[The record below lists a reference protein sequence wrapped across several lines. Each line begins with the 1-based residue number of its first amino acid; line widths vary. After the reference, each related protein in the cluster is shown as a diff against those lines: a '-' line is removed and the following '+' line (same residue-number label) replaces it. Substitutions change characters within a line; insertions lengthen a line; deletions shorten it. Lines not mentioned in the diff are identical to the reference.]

1 MNKKEK
7 QPKPN
12 YTSEMQR
19 LYLEMF
25 LSDAETFVRCQNIFD
40 PLNFDQRYQD
50 TAAFITKYVDEY
62 KVMPESSIV
71 NASCKMDLQ
80 PVQLAKEN
88 YDWLMDEFENFSRH
102 KGLERAIVASA
113 DLLEAGDYG
122 PVEKLIKDAI
132 QISLN
137 KDMGTDYFEDPR
149 ARLSKLKD
157 GNGQISTGWPSIDKK
172 LYGGFNR
179 GELNIFCAGSGGGKS
194 LFLANMGVNWAQQG
208 LNVLYLTFE
217 LSEGLVAM
225 RLDSMMTG
233 VSTREI
239 FKNLDEVELKVKMI
253 GKKSGNLQVKYM
265 PSGKNCNDIRAY
277 LKEYQ
282 VKKGCKPDVILIDY
296 LDLMMPL
303 SVKVSPSDLFV
314 KDKYVSEEIR
324 NLAMETQCITVT
336 ASQLNRSA
344 VEEIEFDHS
353 HISGGLSK
361 IMTADNVIGI
371 FTSRAMKE
379 RGRYQIQ
386 FMKTRSSSGVGQK
399 VDLEF
404 DVDTL
409 RISDLGEDGDT
420 ASFSQGGGQGN
431 SNGGSSM
438 MQGFKR
444 TSNVST
450 SSGGSSQP
458 WERPNPKEGWSLE
471 KPKGPNAA
479 SDIRSMIANLNN
491 DED

>member
-1 MNKKEK
+1 MSTD
-7 QPKPN
+7 KPN
-12 YTSEMQR
+12 YNHDVQK

-25 LSDAETFVRCQNIFD
+25 LSDAETFTRCQNIFD
-40 PLNFDQRYQD
+40 PENFDQRLQKP
-50 TAAFITKYVDEY
+50 AEFITKYVDEY
-62 KVMPESSIV
+62 KVIPDASIV
-71 NASCKMDLQ
+71 NASCGTELQ
-80 PVQLAKEN
+80 TVQLPKEN
-88 YDWLMDEFENFSRH
+88 FDWLMDEFENFSRH
-102 KGLERAIVASA
+102 KGLERAILKSA
-113 DLLEAGDYG
+113 DLLEKGEYG
-122 PVEKLIKDAI
+122 PVEKLVKDAI

-137 KDMGTDYFEDPR
+137 KDMGTDYFENPR
-149 ARLSKLKD
+149 GRLEGLKNN
-157 GNGQISTGWPSIDKK
+157 NGQISTGWPTIDKK

-194 LFLANMGVNWAQQG
+194 LFLANMGVNWAMMG

-217 LSEGLVAM
+217 LSEALVAM

-233 VSTREI
+233 ITTRDI
-239 FKNLDEVELKVKMI
+239 FKNLDDVELKVKML
-253 GKKSGNLQVKYM
+253 GKAAGSIQIKYM

-282 VKKGCKPDVILIDY
+282 VKKGVKPDVILIDY

-324 NLAMETQCITVT
+324 NLAMETKCITVT
-336 ASQLNRSA
+336 ASQLNRAA

-371 FTSRAMKE
+371 FTSRAMRE

-404 DVDTL
+404 NVDTL
-409 RISDLGEDGDT
+409 RITDLGDEGDVSGHT
-420 ASFSQGGGQGN
+420 SNAKPQQGSVY
-431 SNGGSSM
+431 SNL
-438 MQGFKR
+438 KR
-444 TSNVST
+444 TSTVST
-450 SSGGSSQP
+450 TTDPETGEIRDVDPSQGVAAPKVRADVGGSKLKAMLAQINS
-458 WERPNPKEGWSLE
+458 ER
-471 KPKGPNAA
+471 
-479 SDIRSMIANLNN
+479 D
-491 DED
+491 

>member
-1 MNKKEK
+1 MD
-7 QPKPN
+7 KPN
-12 YTSEMQR
+12 YNFDIQK

-25 LSDAETFVRCQNIFD
+25 LSDSETFGRCQNIFD
-40 PLNFDQRYQD
+40 PENFDQKLQE
-50 TAAFITKYVDEY
+50 TAKFITKYVDEY
-62 KVMPESSIV
+62 RVIPDVAIV
-71 NASCKMDLQ
+71 NATCGKDLQ
-80 PVQLAKEN
+80 TVTLPKEN
-88 YDWLMDEFENFSRH
+88 YEWLLDEFERFSRH
-102 KGLERAIVASA
+102 KGLERAIIQSA
-113 DLLEAGDYG
+113 DLLEKGEYG
-122 PVEKLIKDAI
+122 PVENMIKQAV

-194 LFLANMGVNWAQQG
+194 LFLANLGVNWALQG

-217 LSEGLVAM
+217 LSEGLVSM
-225 RLDSMMTG
+225 RLDSMVTG
-233 VSTREI
+233 ITTRDI
-239 FKNLDEVELKVKMI
+239 FRNIDDVELKVKMI
-253 GKKSGNLQVKYM
+253 GKNSGNIQVKYM

-282 VKKGCKPDVILIDY
+282 VKTGRKPDVILIDY

-371 FTSRAMKE
+371 FTSRAMRE

-399 VDLEF
+399 VDLDFNIE
-404 DVDTL
+404 TL
-409 RISDLGEDGDT
+409 RITDLGEDSDEH
-420 ASFSQGGGQGN
+420 SSQSKPAGSVYANLKKTSTISSAVDPETGEIDPTQGV
-431 SNGGSSM
+431 SAPKVKAEVGGSKLKAM
-438 MQGFKR
+438 
-444 TSNVST
+444 
-450 SSGGSSQP
+450 
-458 WERPNPKEGWSLE
+458 L
-471 KPKGPNAA
+471 
-479 SDIRSMIANLNN
+479 ANLNAEK
-491 DED
+491 D

>member
-1 MNKKEK
+1 M
-7 QPKPN
+7 
-12 YTSEMQR
+12 
-19 LYLEMF
+19 
-25 LSDAETFVRCQNIFD
+25 
-40 PLNFDQRYQD
+40 
-50 TAAFITKYVDEY
+50 
-62 KVMPESSIV
+62 
-71 NASCKMDLQ
+71 
-80 PVQLAKEN
+80 
-88 YDWLMDEFENFSRH
+88 
-102 KGLERAIVASA
+102 
-113 DLLEAGDYG
+113 
-122 PVEKLIKDAI
+122 
-132 QISLN
+132 
-137 KDMGTDYFEDPR
+137 
-149 ARLSKLKD
+149 
-157 GNGQISTGWPSIDKK
+157 DKK

-194 LFLANMGVNWAQQG
+194 LFLANLGVNWALAG

-217 LSEGLVAM
+217 LSEGLVSM
-225 RLDSMMTG
+225 RLDSMTTG
-233 VSTREI
+233 ISTREI
-239 FKNLDEVELKVKMI
+239 FKSIDDVELKVKMV
-253 GKKSGNLQVKYM
+253 GKRAGNLQVKYM

-282 VKKGCKPDVILIDY
+282 VKKGVKPDVLLIDY

-324 NLAMETQCITVT
+324 NLAMETQCVTVT

-404 DVDTL
+404 NLDTL
-409 RISDLGEDGDT
+409 RITDLGDEEGEPSFREQQA
-420 ASFSQGGGQGN
+420 ASVIN
-431 SNGGSSM
+431 NL
-438 MQGFKR
+438 KR
-444 TSNVST
+444 TSVVT
-450 SSGGSSQP
+450 TASSSSD
-458 WERPNPKEGWSLE
+458 EVD
-471 KPKGPNAA
+471 PNAGSGFRKPIAKA
-479 SDIRSMIANLNN
+479 SAPMIRSMMTKLNPEK
-491 DED
+491 D

>member
-1 MNKKEK
+1 MSNDK
-7 QPKPN
+7 KPN
-12 YTSEMQR
+12 YSYEIQK

-25 LSDAETFVRCQNIFD
+25 MSDAATFARCQNIFE
-40 PLNFDQRYQD
+40 PKNFDRRLHD
-50 TAAFITKYVDEY
+50 IATFITEYVSEY
-62 KVMPESSIV
+62 KVMPEAQIV
-71 NASCKMDLQ
+71 NASCESDLN
-80 PVQLAKEN
+80 PSALPKEN
-88 YDWLMDEFENFSRH
+88 YDWLLDEFESFSRH
-102 KGLERAIVASA
+102 KSLERAIIESA
-113 DLLEAGDYG
+113 DLLENGDYG

-157 GNGQISTGWPSIDKK
+157 GNGQVSTGWASFDRK

-194 LFLANMGVNWAQQG
+194 LFLANLGVNWVLQG

-233 VSTREI
+233 IGTREI
-239 FKNLDEVELKVKMI
+239 FKNIDDVELKVKVL

-265 PSGKNCNDIRAY
+265 PSGKNCNDLRAY

-282 VKKGCKPDVILIDY
+282 VKKGCAPDVLLIDY

-324 NLAMETQCITVT
+324 NLAMETNCITVT

-379 RGRYQIQ
+379 RGRFQVQ

-404 DVDTL
+404 VVDTL
-409 RISDLGEDGDT
+409 RINDLGEDDSPEP
-420 ASFSQGGGQGN
+420 SFNNGGG
-431 SNGGSSM
+431 
-438 MQGFKR
+438 K
-444 TSNVST
+444 
-450 SSGGSSQP
+450 
-458 WERPNPKEGWSLE
+458 PNPPKSNSVYAGLKKTSTVVDPDTGEIRNDPTEGINVGKIKTVAGSA
-471 KPKGPNAA
+471 K
-479 SDIRSMIANLNN
+479 IRDMLANLNPEK
-491 DED
+491 D